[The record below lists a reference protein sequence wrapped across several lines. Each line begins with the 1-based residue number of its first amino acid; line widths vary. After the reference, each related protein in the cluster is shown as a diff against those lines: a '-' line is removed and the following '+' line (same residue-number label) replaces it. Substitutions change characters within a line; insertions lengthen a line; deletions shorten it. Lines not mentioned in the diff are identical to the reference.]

1 MNLIGRILSNR
12 YEIIEEIGS
21 GGMAVVYKARCR
33 LLNRYVAI
41 KVLRDEYKVDK
52 EFVKRF
58 NRESQAAASLSN
70 PHIVSVYDVGN
81 DDGIYYIVMELV
93 EGVTLK
99 EYIQQNGMM
108 NWRMALKFS
117 LQICSALEHAHKN
130 GIIHRDIKPQNFI
143 ITKDGSIKVTDF
155 GIARNSNSTETRKID
170 GGIMGS
176 VHYISPEDAKGVLAD
191 ARSDLYSLGITIY
204 EMLTGKVPY
213 DGENAVSIAIMHL
226 QSEYTPI
233 KDYNIA
239 VPLGFVQIIDKALK
253 KDIELRYQSANEL
266 WKDLTSLSQDP
277 DLFEPENTNLVI
289 GDLGETKLITKDE
302 QQEIQKKIADMQQAE
317 EVSPAKPQP
326 DEEMI
331 QDSREPDHN
340 IKHEAKGK
348 KGKEAKKAKKQKSGL
363 KDLFKTEN
371 KQDKVAV
378 IAALVTSLILF
389 VAIFSIGVNILFPGF
404 SLGALFQREQFTVP
418 DIVGQPLEDVKEQ
431 YQDKK
436 LEFVVEEEL
445 FDGDAPAGII
455 LSQNPAKDMT
465 IKLPGK
471 IKITVSKG
479 GKEITVPRFIDKE
492 YRQATLEINNLGLKA
507 ATDFVVDDEV
517 PEGYII
523 SQSPM
528 PNSTVT
534 QGSTVTLTISK
545 GAETEL
551 TEVPNLVG
559 MTTAEA
565 KRAIS
570 TAGLVLGSVI
580 RQDSSQ
586 PEDTVISQTIQ
597 EKSEVNKKTEISIT
611 VSNGKKVTEPP
622 KTQTPTKTPTATP
635 DNSGNA
641 QKKQVINIDLPTD
654 RSAVRVRIEQNGA
667 TVYNETINTNQKTI
681 SVTLTGEGRADILI
695 YFDDVL
701 SRTKVINF

>member
-21 GGMAVVYKARCR
+21 GGMAVVYRARCR

-99 EYIQQNGMM
+99 EYIQKNGMM
-108 NWRMALKFS
+108 NWRLALKFS

-155 GIARNSNSTETRKID
+155 GIARNSNSAETRKID

-213 DGENAVSIAIMHL
+213 DGESAVSIAIMHL

-277 DLFEPENTNLVI
+277 DLFEPENTGLVI
-289 GDLGETKLITKDE
+289 ADLGETKLITKDE
-302 QQEIQKKIADMQQAE
+302 QQEIQQKIADMQQSE
-317 EVSPAKPQP
+317 GTILKKVETEKKPPVQ
-326 DEEMI
+326 I
-331 QDSREPDHN
+331 QQETDN
-340 IKHEAKGK
+340 IAGQEDRKTK
-348 KGKEAKKAKKQKSGL
+348 KRKKEKKPKSGL

-389 VAIFSIGVNILFPGF
+389 IAIFSIGINIMFPGF
-404 SLGALFQREQFTVP
+404 SIGALFQREQFVVP
-418 DIVGQPLEDVKEQ
+418 DFVGEKLETVKQE
-431 YQDKK
+431 YQAKK
-436 LEFVVEEEL
+436 LEFIIEEEL
-445 FDGDAPAGII
+445 FDADAPAGVI

-479 GKEITVPRFIDKE
+479 GKEITVPRLIDKE

-507 ATDFVVDDEV
+507 ATDFVVDDEI

-528 PNSTVT
+528 PNSTVS

-545 GAETEL
+545 GPETEL

-559 MTTAEA
+559 MTTSEA

-622 KTQTPTKTPTATP
+622 KTQAPTKTPTATP
-635 DNSGNA
+635 GSNTGSS
-641 QKKQVINIDLPTD
+641 KKQVINLDLPTD
-654 RSAVRVRIEQNGA
+654 RSAVRVRIEQNGK

-701 SRTKVINF
+701 SRTKVIHF